1 MRKITLSLI
10 FTLTACMAFAQS
22 WDFIADAQGWVAN
35 DADVTL
41 EHLAGYDEVRLE
53 LNAGVAQNFVGVFN
67 NTNVEGG
74 VVNPSS
80 MRYLHIVANVVPS
93 TVKILNLRFVK
104 GSGGNRAKEF
114 SNFLSTGSQ
123 TYTIDMDTEFG
134 TDWTAETSIANFRI
148 RFVNQASAGNLTPE
162 TDIAFIDKIVF
173 SNDAVLSV
181 STLEKFNF
189 SFYPNPAKNNLYLNA
204 NKPIQKIQVYSI
216 LGKEAISVN
225 NFTGN
230 SLDISNLAKGMY
242 LAKVYINDAVGTFK
256 FVKN

>member
-10 FTLTACMAFAQS
+10 FTLTACMAFAQTWNFTDS
-22 WDFIADAQGWVAN
+22 NEGWGTQSNTTVSHLDGTDELRLRLQAGITQDFVA
-35 DADVTL
+35 L
-41 EHLAGYDEVRLE
+41 
-53 LNAGVAQNFVGVFN
+53 FN
-67 NTNVEGG
+67 NSTIKTAPTA
-74 VVNPSS
+74 VNPSTVQY
-80 MRYLHIVANVVPS
+80 MHIVANVVDAGV
-93 TVKILNLRFVK
+93 TTLNLRFNNGANKTQVL
-104 GSGGNRAKEF
+104 
-114 SNFLSTGSQ
+114 SNFLSTGMQ
-123 TYTIDMDTEFG
+123 TYTIDMNAEFG
-134 TDWTAETSIANFRI
+134 ADWTGSTSLNNFRI
-148 RFVNQASAGNLTPE
+148 RFQNPTGNLTPE
-162 TDIAFIDKIVF
+162 ADIAFVQKIVF

-256 FVKN
+256 FIKN